1 MNDWSWQ
8 EIVLGIGAIVV
19 IGAVAIGWIMF
30 STSQYQKV
38 EDNPPSEYDIEEEL
52 ETHLASTDVIII
64 ESEQDDNVLLVK
76 VWANGGIHLA
86 IYKIKTVAQIS
97 YYWELESVAM
107 IGVGERP

>member
-1 MNDWSWQ
+1 MWHSSDNRYCSCCDWFDN
-8 EIVLGIGAIVV
+8 VL
-19 IGAVAIGWIMF
+19 
-30 STSQYQKV
+30 TSQYQKV

-86 IYKIKTVAQIS
+86 TYKIVTTTQLY
-97 YYWELESVAM
+97 YYWKLDSVKM
-107 IGVGERP
+107 VGVGERP